1 MPVRRTFV
9 AVLGALTLAACASG
23 GSSPPV
29 AGPAAEA
36 LFTSLTGAWVLDMDE
51 TQATRG
57 SLPSAVGS
65 DELQVVPAD
74 AASHV
79 SQQIRDTEDR
89 AMFNEVA
96 GALHWPP
103 RTLALHVDPTQVVF
117 MPTPGDGVTLLMDG
131 TPVTDTVKDLR
142 VRTRVSWQEEMLGL
156 ERKVDSGLEARE
168 VFEVVGDRLTITR
181 TLHAF
186 DVTSDPFLWVYDR
199 KEGGF
204 QSPETRKAEGSWGNG
219 DGNSTPKQINRAKAR
234 ETLVREYL
242 ASGLARQGV
251 TGRTVVKFHVDIR
264 GRVQDVEVAEG
275 SGNAMLDQLA
285 LRVARTY
292 EFTPIVFKGEA
303 TPGAVRLRLS
313 FSLGGR

>member
-1 MPVRRTFV
+1 MPMKRTFA
-9 AVLGALTLAACASG
+9 AVPGALTVAACASG

-29 AGPAAEA
+29 TGPAAEA
-36 LFTSLTGAWVLDMDE
+36 LFTGLTGAWVLDMDA
-51 TQATRG
+51 TLATRG
-57 SLPSAVGS
+57 SPPSGVGS
-65 DELQVVPAD
+65 GGAPVVPAD

-79 SQQIRDTEDR
+79 SQQIRDEEDR
-89 AMFNEVA
+89 ATFDEDA
-96 GALHWPP
+96 GALVWPP

-131 TPVTDTVKDLR
+131 TPVTDTVNDLR
-142 VRTRVSWQEEMLGL
+142 VRTRVSWQAERLCL

-168 VFEVVGDRLTITR
+168 VFEVVDGRLTITR
-181 TLHAF
+181 TLHAL

-204 QSPETRKAEGSWGNG
+204 QSPETRRAEGPWYNGN
-219 DGNSTPKQINRAKAR
+219 GNSTPKQINRAKAR
-234 ETLVREYL
+234 ETLLREYR

-251 TGRTVVKFHVDIR
+251 TGRTRVKFHLDIT
-264 GRVQDVEVAEG
+264 GRVRDVEVDEG
-275 SGNAMLDQLA
+275 SGNAVLDRLA

-303 TPGAVRLRLS
+303 TSGVVVLRLN
-313 FSLGGR
+313 FSVGGR